1 LIKSAALCLVTLF
14 AFSWTAGVGA
24 TAAAVSVP
32 DGYRVEREKQWF
44 LLRHWLS
51 GGVVAREAASAAP
64 VPDESLRR
72 LGSELFGVY
81 CANCHGKQGKGDGPR
96 AAALQPP
103 PRDFTAGLF
112 KFRSTPSGSLPTR
125 DDLFHTLSG
134 GLRGTA
140 MMPFADLAEIER
152 WALVE
157 QVRVLAGAQ
166 DGKAAVALTVP
177 SAAGRADEGREL
189 YAKLECASC
198 HGERGRGDG
207 PSAAALEDWRGRPL
221 PPPDFA
227 TRPFKRGQSADDVY
241 LTLATGL
248 DGTAMPAY
256 AEAATPAELRDLAA
270 WVLSLKQEVSLEA
283 GAVEQAEAR
292 AVMQAQASQGS
303 HAVVGG
309 CGCKARRAA
318 AAAEKAAASP
328 GAASHGA
335 GGCIKSEDCAAGK
348 GCGAASA
355 CGQ

>member
-1 LIKSAALCLVTLF
+1 MIKSAALCLVTLF

-51 GGVVAREAASAAP
+51 GGVVVREAASAAP
-64 VPDESLRR
+64 APDESLRR
-72 LGSELFGVY
+72 LGAELFGVY

-103 PRDFTAGLF
+103 PRDFTSGLF

-157 QVRVLAGAQ
+157 QVLVLAAAQ
-166 DGKAAVALTVP
+166 QGDAAATLTLP
-177 SAAGRADEGREL
+177 SAAGRAEEGKAL
-189 YAKLECASC
+189 YVKLECASC

-256 AEAATPAELRDLAA
+256 GEAATPTELRDLAA

-283 GAVEQAEAR
+283 GAVEQTEAR

-318 AAAEKAAASP
+318 SQASA
-328 GAASHGA
+328 GAAPA
-335 GGCIKSEDCAAGK
+335 QGGCGSKSEDCAAGK
-348 GCGAASA
+348 GCGAAGA

>member
-1 LIKSAALCLVTLF
+1 MKKPAVLFLAAMV
-14 AFSWTAGVGA
+14 AFSWTAGVNA

-51 GGVVAREAASAAP
+51 GGVVVREAASAAP

-72 LGSELFGVY
+72 LGADLFGVY
-81 CANCHGKQGKGDGPR
+81 CANCHGKQGRGDGPR

-125 DDLFHTLSG
+125 NDLFRTLSG

-157 QVRVLAGAQ
+157 QVLVLADAQ
-166 DGKAAVALTVP
+166 QGDVAAALTLP
-177 SAAGRADEGREL
+177 SAAGRAEEGEAL
-189 YAKLECASC
+189 YARLECASC

-256 AEAATPAELRDLAA
+256 GEAATPTELRDLAA

-283 GAVEQAEAR
+283 GAAEQAEAR

-309 CGCKARRAA
+309 CGCQARRAA
-318 AAAEKAAASP
+318 KQAKAGEVP
-328 GAASHGA
+328 GAAPA
-335 GGCIKSEDCAAGK
+335 EGGCGKSKDCAAGK
-348 GCGAASA
+348 GCGAAGA